1 MLSHPENQL
10 SILAVPA
17 VANVVG
23 EETPR
28 VAVVLILHEDTD
40 PVGLA
45 GLVEHVFFP
54 QNRQEKRTGRVH
66 DGDVGKQPA
75 AVVGLQEFDNTEEEG
90 VLRNRSHRI
99 VGDTSRSGTTN
110 PRRVSEKR
118 IQAAVA
124 AIVKVNVG
132 STVVGQDK
140 VTDRVGAL
148 DGVLVAI
155 EGVKEPGVFFGDKVT
170 RFLVGPENV
179 LVIRVQVD
187 TASLSINP
195 NFRDRFILV
204 GLVNDLGDD
213 LRPLLD
219 QTRIGR
225 RKLCAVDCVGRGI
238 FHQ

>member
-1 MLSHPENQL
+1 MKTYPENQL

-28 VAVVLILHEDTD
+28 VAVVLVLHEDTD

-124 AIVKVNVG
+124 A
-132 STVVGQDK
+132 
-140 VTDRVGAL
+140 L
-148 DGVLVAI
+148 
-155 EGVKEPGVFFGDKVT
+155 
-170 RFLVGPENV
+170 
-179 LVIRVQVD
+179 
-187 TASLSINP
+187 
-195 NFRDRFILV
+195 
-204 GLVNDLGDD
+204 
-213 LRPLLD
+213 
-219 QTRIGR
+219 
-225 RKLCAVDCVGRGI
+225 
-238 FHQ
+238 